1 MAGNS
6 IRYSEGT
13 DSIINTAAAISE
25 LGDEFFNEY
34 TQLYNLVE
42 NELSNVWKGED
53 SDAFKNK
60 VNEEKRYF
68 ETMRDIINE
77 YATFLRNTANAH
89 EARMEDSRSQ
99 VDSNCAFD

>member
-6 IRYSEGT
+6 IRYNEGT

-34 TQLYNLVE
+34 TQLYDLVE
-42 NELSNVWKGED
+42 GELSNVWKGED

-60 VNEEKRYF
+60 VTEEKRYF